1 MSTAIIAVDAMG
13 GDFGPRCVVPAC
25 IASLIRYLS
34 LRIILVGNPQQIEE
48 HMPDLSPSVKR
59 RLTILPAQENIEMGD
74 SPAQILRGK
83 PDASMRVALQLVR
96 EGQAQACISAGNT
109 GALMALSKH
118 ILKTLPQIERPA
130 IMTALPTQ
138 KSTTH
143 LLDLGANVD
152 CSAEQLLQFAVMG
165 SAAVQLGGVSNPRV
179 ALLNV
184 GVESIKGNQ
193 QVRQAAELLVGLE
206 NINYIGYIEGDGVY
220 RGEADVVVCDGF
232 VGNVLLKSSEGL
244 ARLMAAT
251 LFEEVK
257 RTAWRRTLAWLNRS
271 MWNEVHKRWSPD
283 HYNGALLLGVD
294 GVVVKS
300 HGAANQQ
307 AFEAAIQAAML
318 AAQENLP
325 VRLGQQIKTSYA
337 TLNISKL

>member
-1 MSTAIIAVDAMG
+1 LSTAIIAVDAMG

-25 IASLIRYLS
+25 IASLIRYSS

-48 HMPDLSPSVKR
+48 HMPDLSPSVKQ
-59 RLTILPAQENIEMGD
+59 RLTIQPAHESIEMGD
-74 SPAQILRGK
+74 SPAQIIRGK
-83 PDASMRVALQLVR
+83 PDASMRVALQLVHK
-96 EGQAQACISAGNT
+96 GQAQACVSAGNT
-109 GALMALSKH
+109 GALMVLSKH
-118 ILKTLPQIERPA
+118 ILKTLIKIERPA

-138 KSTTH
+138 QSTTH

-152 CSAEQLLQFAVMG
+152 CSAEQLVQFAVMG
-165 SAAVQLGGVSNPRV
+165 SAAVQLSGVPKPRV

-193 QVRQAAELLVGLE
+193 QVRQAAELLAALKDL
-206 NINYIGYIEGDGVY
+206 NYIGYIEGDGVY

-232 VGNVLLKSSEGL
+232 VGNVFLKSSEGL

-251 LFEEVK
+251 LFEQVK
-257 RTAWRRTLAWLNRS
+257 LTFWRRTLAWLNRT
-271 MWNEVHKRWSPD
+271 MWREVHKRWSPD

-300 HGAANQQ
+300 HGSANEV
-307 AFEAAIQAAML
+307 AFAAAIHAAML
-318 AAQENLP
+318 AVQENLP
-325 VRLGQQIKTSYA
+325 ARLGQQIQASYA
-337 TLNISKL
+337 PLNMSEL